1 MIVSDNRTPSEDAFR
16 RLMARTD
23 AALNADAQLR
33 EDYYTNRGGH
43 PLEKDVYGAIC
54 ECAKGT
60 PFEHSIQLVSGSAFP
75 DIVAGGYYGVEVK
88 STNKNHW
95 TSIGSSIL
103 ESTRLEGVER
113 IYLTFGKLGK
123 PVRFLS
129 RPYHECLSGIAVTHY
144 PRYQINMLLEEQ
156 DTIFARMGIPYEQ
169 LRKMENPVEPV
180 SRYYRSQLKPG
191 ESLWWAGGRIEEAA
205 PVTLRLWSSLSRG
218 EKDRLVALGYVLFPE
233 LIAGRY
239 KRFALWL
246 VRAKS
251 VVHTDVR
258 DSFSAGGQVEL
269 PLSSGERIRVPATF
283 GRIQRYS
290 DLIREAMASIEP
302 DTLMEAWE
310 LLDSLPED
318 CLRYWCNMA
327 ALASKIDPHVARD
340 VLRTIFDLK

>member
-191 ESLWWAGGRIEEAA
+191 ESLWWAGGRIEEAVPA
-205 PVTLRLWSSLSRG
+205 MVRLWTSLSLE
-218 EKDRLVALGYVLFPE
+218 EKDRLIAQGYALFPE
-233 LIAGRY
+233 IFSSDY

-246 VRAKS
+246 VTAKG

-258 DSFSAGGQVEL
+258 DSFSGGGKVEL
-269 PLSSGERIRVPATF
+269 LRSSGETVRVPATF
-283 GRIQRYS
+283 GRVFRYR
-290 DLIREAMASIEP
+290 DLIRNVIEST
-302 DTLMEAWE
+302 DDDVLR
-310 LLDSLPED
+310 D
-318 CLRYWCNMA
+318 CWNVVGQMPSDRLAFWCKCVAN
-327 ALASKIDPHVARD
+327 ASKIDRVEALD
-340 VLRTIFDLK
+340 VLRTIFHL

>member
-1 MIVSDNRTPSEDAFR
+1 MIVSENRTPSEKVFR
-16 RLMARTD
+16 QLMARTD
-23 AALNADAQLR
+23 AVLNADAQMH
-33 EDYYTNRGGH
+33 EDYYVSRGGH
-43 PLEKDVYGAIC
+43 PLEKDVYEAIC

-103 ESTRLEGVER
+103 ESTRLSGVER

-123 PVRFLS
+123 PVQFLS
-129 RPYHECLSGIAVTHY
+129 KPYQECLSGIAVTHY
-144 PRYQINMLLEEQ
+144 PRYQINMQLNEQ
-156 DTIFARMGIPYEQ
+156 DTIFSKMGIPYDE

-180 SRYYRSQLKPG
+180 SQYYLRQLKPG

-205 PVTLRLWSSLSRG
+205 PATLRLWSSLNRD
-218 EKDRLVALGYVLFPE
+218 EKDNLIALGYVLFPE
-233 LIAGRY
+233 LISGRY

-269 PLSSGERIRVPATF
+269 PLSSGKLIRVPATF
-283 GRIQRYS
+283 GRIRKYR
-290 DLIREAMASIEP
+290 DAIREAMETIDP
-302 DTLMEAWE
+302 DTLMESWD
-310 LLDSLPED
+310 LLDSLPD
-318 CLRYWCNMA
+318 HRLLYWCSMA
-327 ALASKIDPHVARD
+327 ALASKIDPYVAMD
-340 VLRTIFDLK
+340 VLRTIFDLN

>member
-1 MIVSDNRTPSEDAFR
+1 MIVSENRTPSEEIFR

-23 AALNADAQLR
+23 AVLNADAQLR
-33 EDYYTNRGGH
+33 EDYYVSRVGH
-43 PLEKDVYGAIC
+43 PLEKDVYEAIC

-103 ESTRLEGVER
+103 ESTRLSGVER

-129 RPYHECLSGIAVTHY
+129 KPYQECLSGIAVTHY
-144 PRYQINMLLEEQ
+144 PRYQINMQLDEK
-156 DTIFARMGIPYEQ
+156 DTIFSKMGIPYDV

-180 SRYYRSQLKPG
+180 SRYYRSQLKAG
-191 ESLWWAGGRIEEAA
+191 ESLWWAGERVEEAVPA
-205 PVTLRLWSSLSRG
+205 TLRLWSSLSRA
-218 EKDRLVALGYVLFPE
+218 EKDQLVALGYVLFPE
-233 LIAGRY
+233 MIAGRY

-269 PLSSGERIRVPATF
+269 PLSSGELIRIPATF
-283 GRIQRYS
+283 GRIQKYS
-290 DLIREAMASIEP
+290 DLIREAMETIDP
-302 DTLMEAWE
+302 DTLLEAWD
-310 LLDSLPED
+310 LLDSLPPN
-318 CLRYWCNMA
+318 CMRYWCNMV
-327 ALASKIDPHVARD
+327 ALASKIDPYVAMD
-340 VLRTIFDLK
+340 ILYTIFDLN